1 MILFAPIFLL
11 FFDIFFLKNL
21 HTIYLLGTVSI
32 SILLIC
38 SFDFLT
44 LICLAAKMLYT
55 RSCAVNSVVGHLLGI
70 GDRHTHNIL
79 IHQNSGEVVHIDF
92 GIVFEQGKVSQV
104 FNLNAHQG

>member
-1 MILFAPIFLL
+1 MNTVGVYGYNSSLRSVQSCAGDLF
-11 FFDIFFLKNL
+11 
-21 HTIYLLGTVSI
+21 
-32 SILLIC
+32 
-38 SFDFLT
+38 
-44 LICLAAKMLYT
+44 AKMLYT